1 MNDEYKIGDKVVVID
16 ASGISYAVGVCSGL
30 IGTICT
36 DAINADD
43 DIMYGVEFDNKLK
56 RGNSCHGKCRGGHGY
71 FMYPREI
78 APMELISDES
88 IELNSEFDNILGS
101 ILRTK

>member
-16 ASGISYAVGVCSGL
+16 ASGLSDDVGICSGL

-36 DAINADD
+36 DAMNDD
-43 DIMYGVEFDNKLK
+43 NDIMYGVEFDNKLQ
-56 RGNSCHGKCRGGHGY
+56 RGNSCYGKCRGGHGY
-71 FMYPREI
+71 FMYPQEI
-78 APMELISDES
+78 ALVESISDES
-88 IELNSEFDNILGS
+88 IELDSEFDNILGS